1 MVVRYYVVEGGIR
14 VYYEPELNGG
24 GTSFGQMFVPI
35 IRRLGL
41 GGSCY
46 EPFSGPAFI
55 GLFAA
60 WCWYLRRTSG

>member
-14 VYYEPELNGG
+14 VYYELELDGG
-24 GTSFGQMFVPI
+24 GTTFGQMFVPI
-35 IRRLGL
+35 LRRLGL

-55 GLFAA
+55 GFSLLGAIFA
-60 WCWYLRRTSG
+60 TN